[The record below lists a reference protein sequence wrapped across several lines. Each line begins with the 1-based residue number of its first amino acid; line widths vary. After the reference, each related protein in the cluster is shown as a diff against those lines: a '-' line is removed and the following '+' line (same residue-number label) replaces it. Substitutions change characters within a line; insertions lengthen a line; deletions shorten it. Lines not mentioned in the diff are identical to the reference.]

1 MSRISAWIDAK
12 PYRFQLVL
20 LGHTAVFACAV
31 LIAAGLFRT
40 PLATPAE
47 RTVADARGFVERS
60 ATPPKSQAMVHNVG
74 PLLVVCGGSRCNYA
88 TPHIFSDEC
97 RRFSKSVT

>member
-1 MSRISAWIDAK
+1 MNRISAWIDAK
-12 PYRFQLVL
+12 PCRFQLVL

-60 ATPPKSQAMVHNVG
+60 ATPPKSQAMFI
-74 PLLVVCGGSRCNYA
+74 
-88 TPHIFSDEC
+88 TSDP
-97 RRFSKSVT
+97 SL